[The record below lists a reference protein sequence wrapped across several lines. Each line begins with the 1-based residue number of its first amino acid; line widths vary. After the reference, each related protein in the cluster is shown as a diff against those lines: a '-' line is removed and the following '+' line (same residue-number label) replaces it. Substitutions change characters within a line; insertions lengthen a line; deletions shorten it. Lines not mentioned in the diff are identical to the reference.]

1 MEDTQAIYGQLKQET
16 KQTNNNFEKRDNKK
30 RDLILKNK
38 ELSIK
43 LKDTYIEVSD
53 GVLSQIYGV
62 QNIKNLY
69 IHKDIAL
76 NISDCFAI
84 SKYIK
89 IFFIDGYGNII
100 AKYKRVKT
108 V

>member
-1 MEDTQAIYGQLKQET
+1 
-16 KQTNNNFEKRDNKK
+16 
-30 RDLILKNK
+30 LILKNK
-38 ELSIK
+38 NLRVK
-43 LKDTYIEVSD
+43 LQDTHLEVND
-53 GVLSQIYGV
+53 EVLSQIYGV

-76 NISDCFAI
+76 SISDCFAI

-89 IFFIDGYGNII
+89 IYFIDGYGNII